1 MNVAILGAG
10 FMGSTH
16 ARAFRAVTSDEV
28 TAIYAPSPERA
39 QPLADEVGALYVS
52 TLDGIMSDPA
62 IDAVDI
68 CLPTP
73 WHRPAAEQALAA
85 GKHVLL
91 EKPVTL
97 TLEDADA
104 LIALAETNDRV
115 VMMAHVLRFWP
126 EYVALQAQVASG
138 NYGKPVSALAYR
150 RQAYPA
156 WSTLFSQADLTGGAV
171 IDMMIHDFDALNW
184 VLGTP
189 LSVAARGL
197 RNPTSGGID
206 QVQVLIE
213 YEGGASALV
222 DGGMMMPETYPFT
235 SSLQV
240 LCERGAAE
248 YHFQAGGRSVEEGT
262 GVNTLTYYPN
272 EGSPES
278 IVCEP
283 VDPYQAE
290 IAYFDVCVRNNVP
303 ADRATLADAKLALQV
318 ALAARESIES
328 PSLKV
333 VTL

>member
-1 MNVAILGAG
+1 
-10 FMGSTH
+10 MGSTH
-16 ARAFRAVTSDEV
+16 ARAFRAVTNDEV

-39 QPLADEVGALYVS
+39 QPLADEVGALYVTS
-52 TLDGIMSDPA
+52 IDEVMGNPA

-73 WHRPAAEQALAA
+73 WHRSAAEQALAA

-91 EKPVTL
+91 EKPVAL

-104 LIALAETNDRV
+104 LIALAETSDRV

-126 EYVALQAQVASG
+126 EYVALQTQVSSG

-156 WSTLFSQADLTGGAV
+156 WSTLFSQVDLTGGAV
-171 IDMMIHDFDALNW
+171 IDMMIHDFDAVNW

-189 LSVAARGL
+189 ISVAARGL

-262 GVNTLTYYPN
+262 GVNTLTYYPT
-272 EGSPES
+272 EGSPEV

-283 VDPYQAE
+283 VDPYHAE
-290 IAYFDVCVRNNVP
+290 IAYFDACVQNNAP
-303 ADRATLADAKLALQV
+303 AARATLSDAKLALQV

-328 PSLKV
+328 PGLTV
-333 VTL
+333 VAL